1 MNPRSRSE
9 RQPITSSNGAAAGG
23 VAAAATTASTSPSA
37 SRSMRRQ
44 TSFTSDDS
52 FAAAAGGATASTA
65 SYNRRREET
74 MARKREIE
82 GERQRNMPPPARP
95 VARTPST
102 SSNKTLAKRLS
113 NNRLSA
119 SLAAGLQTSDAP
131 TATDKTMRRQKPT
144 SPSQPTSSSIMRQHH
159 QQPTPS
165 STPPPA
171 PNRPAA
177 PGTVS
182 SMNPDP
188 AVALQATA
196 KVFEAA
202 AYMAAKRQDAILVV
216 DAQGH
221 LAGILTDK
229 DLAYRV
235 VANGLDPRTTPV
247 AHAMTANPV
256 SVTTSTTSHQAL
268 NLMIA
273 GQFRHLPVVESDDES
288 SEDSD
293 VQEGNMLV
301 HRGSAVGSPGEAAH
315 ANFSRPSTASPPR
328 RRSSSGGVVG
338 VLDITK
344 CLYEALEKLDRAYES
359 SRRLHEALE
368 GVEREWSIH
377 SGSVGRYAEVLRD
390 QLACPD
396 LAGLLSGQT
405 NSPPMVGT
413 RASVFEAAQRMRESR
428 ETAVLV
434 FAAEADGSGT
444 LAGIFTSKDLVL
456 RVLAGGLD
464 PNVTLVTRVM
474 TPHPD
479 CVTPQTPVV
488 DALRKMHSGR
498 FLHLPVIDDSGTIEG
513 MVDVLKLTYTTLSQM
528 TTIQGE
534 PGEGPMWN
542 RFWDGA
548 LTGGAGSSIA
558 DTRSHRT
565 GLESEDGED
574 DDAGARN
581 DDQEYGD
588 DGELDDG
595 HSTVAPDDSASMF
608 PSRFRRRDPLN
619 ASSPLHNHHSAAAA
633 AAASS
638 ALDTATS
645 ASSLPGHLYTF
656 KLTHPKTNQA
666 YRFTSTFDSLGVLR
680 HAVASKLGLGLET
693 VLGALSYVDDE
704 DDFLPLES
712 DADLDDA
719 VIMARAGGW
728 GKLRLVVTLVDRPQL
743 DDKGLAEGRRNL
755 RDLVAITGEDPN
767 RGSPR
772 KDQKKKK
779 GGVVPMIMTSG
790 VALACAFLLGRAF
803 KFIDMA
809 AQCLRRVI
817 PLTTTRSAV
826 RAMSSSAISYP
837 RPHLIPKTGS
847 YPAGW
852 VAGGLASGVK
862 KPGLKDLTL
871 MASPGHSIVAS
882 AVFTQNSFAA
892 APVQV
897 SKAIINETTGVRALV
912 VNSGCANACTGDQG
926 LKDAWRMSRETDTAL
941 GGDAGS
947 KPQTLVMSTGVIGQH
962 LDMDKIV
969 PGIAELAKNVG
980 PTHENWLSAAEGIMT
995 TDTFPKLRSTVFEGD
1010 YSMAGWSKGA
1020 GMSMGFPILHL
1031 LCLDQDTYFAPFRL
1045 VHPNMATML
1054 SAVFTDASISKRCLD
1069 AATRYAADRSFNAI
1083 SIDGDTST
1091 NDTFAVLANAASKGA
1106 AVIDDLESDTYRLFR
1121 DRLTQFAAELA
1132 KLIVRDGEGA
1142 TKFVEIHV
1150 KGAKS
1155 FADARQVSST
1165 IATSPLVKTA
1175 LYGQDAN
1182 WGRVVCALGYSGVPV
1197 KPENVNLYLS
1207 TPAIDEALHLF
1218 KNGAPFDTDE
1228 EKAAQILEHED
1239 LKLEIGLGE
1248 GKEEAKMYTTD
1259 LTHGYI
1265 TINADYRS

>member
-1 MNPRSRSE
+1 MNPTRSRPTQQ
-9 RQPITSSNGAAAGG
+9 QPITTIGNGAAAAAVMAAGP
-23 VAAAATTASTSPSA
+23 AAAYSTASTNGAPPG
-37 SRSMRRQ
+37 SRPVRRQ
-44 TSFTSDDS
+44 SSLTSEDS
-52 FAAAAGGATASTA
+52 FAATAGGVTASTA

-74 MARKREIE
+74 IARKREIE
-82 GERQRNMPPPARP
+82 GERQRNTPPPPRP

-119 SLAAGLQTSDAP
+119 NLAAGQQPLSFASGATEK
-131 TATDKTMRRQKPT
+131 TARRQKSATALLP
-144 SPSQPTSSSIMRQHH
+144 SPPSGVRQQQQQ

-165 STPPPA
+165 STPPPSS
-171 PNRPAA
+171 NRPTA

-235 VANGLDPRTTPV
+235 VANGLDPRTTSV
-247 AHAMTANPV
+247 VQAMTANPV

-293 VQEGNMLV
+293 GEEGNMLV
-301 HRGSAVGSPGEAAH
+301 HRGSAVGSPSDAIA
-315 ANFSRPSTASPPR
+315 RPPPAPPAR

-413 RASVFEAAQRMRESR
+413 RATVFEAAQRMRESR

-488 DALRKMHSGR
+488 DALRKMHIGR
-498 FLHLPVIDDSGTIEG
+498 FLHLPVIDESGTIEG

-548 LTGGAGSSIA
+548 LTGGAGSSVA
-558 DTRSHRT
+558 DTKSHRT
-565 GLESEDGED
+565 GLESEVDDD
-574 DDAGARN
+574 DDAGGEN
-581 DDQEYGD
+581 GDYDYGD
-588 DGELDDG
+588 DGMDDG

-608 PSRFRRRDPLN
+608 PSRFRRRESPH
-619 ASSPLHNHHSAAAA
+619 ASSPLHNAVAAAT
-633 AAASS
+633 ASS
-638 ALDTATS
+638 ALDTSTT
-645 ASSLPGHLYTF
+645 ASSLPAHLYTF

-666 YRFTSTFDSLGVLR
+666 YRFTSTFDSLPTLR
-680 HAVASKLGLGLET
+680 HTVATKLGLGANSQI
-693 VLGALSYVDDE
+693 GSLSYIDDE
-704 DDFLPLES
+704 DDQLPLES

-719 VIMARAGGW
+719 VVMARAGGW
-728 GKLRLVVTLVDRPQL
+728 GKLRLVVTIIDKPEVDEM
-743 DDKGLAEGRRNL
+743 GLAEGRRTL
-755 RDLVAITGEDPN
+755 RDLAAITGEDP
-767 RGSPR
+767 RGSP
-772 KDQKKKK
+772 KKKKKK

-803 KFIDMA
+803 K
-809 AQCLRRVI
+809 
-817 PLTTTRSAV
+817 
-826 RAMSSSAISYP
+826 
-837 RPHLIPKTGS
+837 
-847 YPAGW
+847 
-852 VAGGLASGVK
+852 
-862 KPGLKDLTL
+862 
-871 MASPGHSIVAS
+871 
-882 AVFTQNSFAA
+882 
-892 APVQV
+892 
-897 SKAIINETTGVRALV
+897 
-912 VNSGCANACTGDQG
+912 
-926 LKDAWRMSRETDTAL
+926 
-941 GGDAGS
+941 
-947 KPQTLVMSTGVIGQH
+947 
-962 LDMDKIV
+962 
-969 PGIAELAKNVG
+969 
-980 PTHENWLSAAEGIMT
+980 
-995 TDTFPKLRSTVFEGD
+995 
-1010 YSMAGWSKGA
+1010 
-1020 GMSMGFPILHL
+1020 
-1031 LCLDQDTYFAPFRL
+1031 
-1045 VHPNMATML
+1045 
-1054 SAVFTDASISKRCLD
+1054 
-1069 AATRYAADRSFNAI
+1069 
-1083 SIDGDTST
+1083 
-1091 NDTFAVLANAASKGA
+1091 
-1106 AVIDDLESDTYRLFR
+1106 
-1121 DRLTQFAAELA
+1121 
-1132 KLIVRDGEGA
+1132 
-1142 TKFVEIHV
+1142 
-1150 KGAKS
+1150 
-1155 FADARQVSST
+1155 
-1165 IATSPLVKTA
+1165 
-1175 LYGQDAN
+1175 
-1182 WGRVVCALGYSGVPV
+1182 
-1197 KPENVNLYLS
+1197 
-1207 TPAIDEALHLF
+1207 
-1218 KNGAPFDTDE
+1218 
-1228 EKAAQILEHED
+1228 
-1239 LKLEIGLGE
+1239 
-1248 GKEEAKMYTTD
+1248 
-1259 LTHGYI
+1259 
-1265 TINADYRS
+1265 